1 MYKNTP
7 NGFSSAILSGSRLVI
22 LGLMLFVLMVG
33 GWSILGCK
41 SSSNQSATATQTEPA
56 DTTAP
61 KPKTKTLPQTAYRL
75 PLDANKVQLPNNRG
89 TFTYRIQYAVV
100 EPLNATEKKITFTL
114 RAIFDGIGQGALW
127 EENFK
132 LALNS
137 GEVLAANNPQKQM
150 VNPSTTVN
158 KDISFTIPKSERYV
172 RFVIMGLGGKS
183 ASIPLDLAIE
193 QN

>member
-7 NGFSSAILSGSRLVI
+7 NSLISAILRGSKLVI
-22 LGLMLFVLMVG
+22 SGLVLWVFLLS
-33 GWSILGCK
+33 GWSISGCK
-41 SSSNQSATATQTEPA
+41 SSNSPSAIATQTEPA
-56 DTTAP
+56 DTTTS

-89 TFTYRIQYAVV
+89 AITYRIQYAVV

-132 LALNS
+132 LVLDS
-137 GEVLAANNPQKQM
+137 GEILAANNPQKQM

-183 ASIPLDLAIE
+183 ASIPLDLTIE